1 MKAPP
6 VWQRIVDE
14 LTHCGPMTLDDLV
27 AALGITRR
35 HLDSSMRNSF
45 KLHPEA
51 FHVCGYEVRIGQK
64 GKAQPILKAGPG
76 VQAERPKPQPK
87 NVVNKRYAQRHA
99 MVIRMRDNARST
111 APKPLWLAV
120 LGMR

>member
-35 HLDSSMRNSF
+35 HLDSAMRFSF
-45 KLHPEA
+45 KRHPEA
-51 FHVCGYEVRIGQK
+51 FHISGYEVRIGRK

-76 VQAERPKPQPK
+76 AHASRPKPQPK
-87 NVVNKRYAQRHA
+87 SVVNKRYEQRHA
-99 MVIRMRDNARST
+99 MVRRMRDNARST
-111 APKPLWLAV
+111 APTPLWLAV